1 MTILQ
6 WIQNMDAQILLF
18 IQQYIRKDIFDGF
31 WKTITFLGDGGWFW
45 IALGVILL
53 IPKKTR
59 KAGFT
64 ALIALAIGAVFTNL
78 GLKQLVARTRPYDA
92 VEGLVPLVAKLKDF
106 SFPSG
111 HTCASFAMCSCISA
125 AVSGNTGKR
134 GCYISFPYCS
144 FKALCG
150 RALSYGCN
158 CRSNNW
164 LDIWTSGT
172 YAGRIHNKKT
182 RKRGEID
189 IYFT

>member
-111 HTCASFAMCSCISA
+111 HTCASFSCAVVYYKMYPDIKGKGAMVLAVLIALSRLYVGVHYPTDVLGGAIVGWLSAILALKISVFTEKKKA
-125 AVSGNTGKR
+125 AV
-134 GCYISFPYCS
+134 
-144 FKALCG
+144 
-150 RALSYGCN
+150 
-158 CRSNNW
+158 
-164 LDIWTSGT
+164 
-172 YAGRIHNKKT
+172 
-182 RKRGEID
+182 
-189 IYFT
+189 

>member
-111 HTCASFAMCSCISA
+111 HTCASFACA
-125 AVSGNTGKR
+125 AVYLRLYPGIQGK
-134 GCYISFPYCS
+134 GAVILAFPYCS

-172 YAGRIHNKKT
+172 YAGRIHNKK
-182 RKRGEID
+182 REKEVK
-189 IYFT
+189 